1 MSIDYTNI
9 RNYEIAAKEL
19 YINSLLSPENYVA
32 KIPGPLPI
40 SSATASLRE
49 NFSITPNL
57 TGKFLIVID
66 PFSPNNNIYIN
77 NDLDGNGNG
86 TATTITFPINTDI
99 VDQFRVI
106 SSSIILRYYGNFN
119 QMSGIFVG
127 AATSDPSGSV
137 DWKQFQN
144 IEDLT
149 NKFISKCVD
158 GIKLIYSPMD
168 NKANEFVPLE
178 KYTNDQHPLKNQY
191 LFVIYG
197 DQFPNNTCIRVDF
210 FKNIEY
216 TTKPN
221 YREYILQSKTIPVQF
236 EVPSINS
243 QASVA
248 PDGSGFS
255 FNSFSNNNIP
265 YQLKLIDI
273 MRDKGISFNT
283 RMLL

>member
-1 MSIDYTNI
+1 MDYTNV
-9 RNYEIAAKEL
+9 RNYEMAAKEL
-19 YINSLLSPENYVA
+19 YVNSLLKPENYVA

-57 TGKFLIVID
+57 SGKFLIIID
-66 PFSPNNNIYIN
+66 PFRPTNNIYVN
-77 NDLDGNGNG
+77 NDLDGIGGG
-86 TATTITFPINTDI
+86 TATQISFPINDNL
-99 VDQFRVI
+99 VDQFRVV
-106 SSSIILRYYGNFN
+106 SCSIILRYYGNFN

-127 AATSDPSGSV
+127 AATSDPTGTV
-137 DWKQFQN
+137 DWKNFQN

-168 NKANEFVPLE
+168 NKATEFVPITN
-178 KYTNDQHPLKNQY
+178 YTNDTHPLKNQY
-191 LFVIYG
+191 LLIIYG
-197 DQFPNNTCIRVDF
+197 DQFPNNTCIRCDI

-221 YREYILQSKTIPVQF
+221 YREYIMQSKSIPVQF
-236 EVPSINS
+236 ELPSL
-243 QASVA
+243 ASNAGVA

-255 FNSFSNNNIP
+255 FSSFNNNNIP
-265 YQLKLIDI
+265 YAIKLIDI
-273 MRDKGISFNT
+273 MRDKGINFNT